1 MSDKKEEKSSGW
13 WTKGKTLVLAGM
25 MTLFG
30 AHSPA
35 GGAAA
40 VNKSHGVKART
51 TYVKKATAP
60 RGADKAKTINFSEA
74 KTIAEAK
81 VQVDRLATVT
91 YKGVKLDL
99 RTIKAQDVAHVF
111 ESGMNPCITNGNKPI
126 SSASYLGLCQL
137 SLNGTMQNY
146 AKSCEKEFPALQQ
159 AIKKSGVRSA
169 AFMKAWK
176 TYSYGAK
183 AQEFENSQFS
193 FMWDKVYQN
202 IFDDLH
208 KSGKFPEIN
217 LDNYNDPDN
226 IIYTAA
232 VISCANQSPRGTA
245 GIFLQAHQRVG
256 SKAGL
261 NAVALKTYDIKTAK
275 WGQKTRYKQ
284 EKSLLED
291 IIKVQ
296 SATRIYNELNSR
308 KQLAQNEND
317 THELPKLNVREISV
331 KELNSGKLELA
342 DATVSV
348 SRHDGTRKAPARRNV
363 AKSEKT
369 LADVKEAQLRALQLK
384 KRNSRA

>member
-13 WTKGKTLVLAGM
+13 WSKGKTLVLAGM

-30 AHSPA
+30 AHSAAKAVSSAPDNHPA
-35 GGAAA
+35 
-40 VNKSHGVKART
+40 KART
-51 TYVKKATAP
+51 THVKKAQP
-60 RGADKAKTINFSEA
+60 SSSDKAQTIGFSEA
-74 KTIAEAK
+74 KTVAEAK

-126 SSASYLGLCQL
+126 SSASYLGLCQI

-159 AIKKSGVRSA
+159 AIKKSGVRSS

-193 FMWDKVYQN
+193 FMWDKVYQD
-202 IFDDLH
+202 IFDNLH
-208 KSGKFPEIN
+208 KSGKFPKIN

-226 IIYTAA
+226 IVYTAA

-261 NAVALKTYDIKTAK
+261 NAIALKTYDIKTAK
-275 WGQKTRYKQ
+275 WGQKTRYTQ
-284 EKSLLED
+284 ERRLLED

-296 SATRIYNELNSR
+296 SATRVYNELNNR
-308 KQLAQNEND
+308 KQLAQNENN
-317 THELPKLNVREISV
+317 TRELPKLNVREISV

-348 SRHDGTRKAPARRNV
+348 SRHDGASKASARRNTTGNSN
-363 AKSEKT
+363 KKT
-369 LADVKEAQLRALQLK
+369 EAQEAQLRALQLK
-384 KRNSRA
+384 KHNSRA

>member
-40 VNKSHGVKART
+40 ANKSHGVKART
-51 TYVKKATAP
+51 TYVKKAQPSNTN
-60 RGADKAKTINFSEA
+60 KAKTIDFSEA
-74 KTIAEAK
+74 KTVAEAK

-137 SLNGTMQNY
+137 SLNGTMQTY

-159 AIKKSGVRSA
+159 AIKKSGVRSE

-176 TYSYGAK
+176 TYRYGAK

-208 KSGKFPEIN
+208 KRGKFPEIN

-232 VISCANQSPRGTA
+232 VISCANQSPRGTT
-245 GIFLQAHQRVG
+245 GIFLQASQRAG
-256 SKAGL
+256 AKAGL
-261 NAVALKTYDIKTAK
+261 NAIALKTYDIKTAK

-296 SATRIYNELNSR
+296 SATRIYNEMSNR

-348 SRHDGTRKAPARRNV
+348 SRHDSTRKAPARRTV
-363 AKSEKT
+363 AKPEKT